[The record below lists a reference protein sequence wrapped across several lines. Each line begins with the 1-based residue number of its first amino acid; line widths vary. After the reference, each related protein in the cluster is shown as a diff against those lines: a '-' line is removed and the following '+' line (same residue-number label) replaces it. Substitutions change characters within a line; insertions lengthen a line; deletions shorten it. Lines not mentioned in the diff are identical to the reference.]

1 MSDEQLSHKQK
12 VEWGQESRTGLLI
25 HNNPGGLCEFK
36 PFGSSHIV
44 PQAPVVKDAR
54 PVHSCI
60 TDALFSVRTGHTKDG
75 VKELVCSLTILQA
88 NHIWFPFADCLT
100 ILSAQPE
107 TVWHCRYFFAHL
119 SARQIIIY
127 SVAKLVFY
135 SFFYTL

>member
-1 MSDEQLSHKQK
+1 MSDEQFSHKQK
-12 VEWGQESRTGLLI
+12 VEWGQECQTGLLI

-36 PFGSSHIV
+36 PFGSFHIV
-44 PQAPVVKDAR
+44 PQSSPLL
-54 PVHSCI
+54 CI
-60 TDALFSVRTGHTKDG
+60 IDALFSVRTGHAKDG
-75 VKELVCSLTILQA
+75 VKDLVCSLTILQA
-88 NHIWFPFADCLT
+88 NHIWFPFADCLI

>member
-1 MSDEQLSHKQK
+1 MSDKLLFHKQK
-12 VEWGQESRTGLLI
+12 VEWGQESQTGLLI

-36 PFGSSHIV
+36 PFGSSHIA
-44 PQAPVVKDAR
+44 PQVPVVKDAC
-54 PVHSCI
+54 PVHLCI
-60 TDALFSVRTGHTKDG
+60 LDAHFSVLTGHAKDG

-88 NHIWFPFADCLT
+88 NHIWFPFADCLI

-107 TVWHCRYFFAHL
+107 TVWHCRYFSAHL

-127 SVAKLVFY
+127 SVAKLVFH